1 LRFEHLLSCELD
13 ALCLCAHL
21 LTCVRVTVM
30 TLALACVSTPSLTLV
45 VFIVIDI
52 VRVRGSNLW
61 IFLTKGTSDIRKK
74 IVVFKWI
81 IGSLERG

>member
-1 LRFEHLLSCELD
+1 
-13 ALCLCAHL
+13 
-21 LTCVRVTVM
+21 M